1 MSINNEEF
9 SGLVEPYRR
18 ELLAH
23 CYRMLGS
30 IHDAEDAVQE
40 TFVRAWRSYESFEG
54 RSSLRN
60 WLYRIATNASLRAIE
75 QRGRRPLPSGLG
87 GPSDDLAYSLAPPR
101 TDVAWLE
108 PAPDDLL
115 GVEPADPAAVVGLR
129 GSIRLAF
136 VATLQYLP
144 ARQRAVLILREV
156 LGLSAAE
163 VAELLETST
172 AAVNSML
179 QRARAQLADAAPV
192 EEMMTEPTQPDTRA
206 LVDQYVAA
214 IEAADLDEFRRMLLE
229 SVALEMPPT
238 PTWFSGRDA
247 VIGFFDALRILSV
260 PRRFR
265 MVPTRAN
272 GQPAVAEYR
281 LGADGRYHGEG
292 IQVLDVAEGKVAR
305 ITVFFDTDLF
315 RVFGL
320 PATLEAEAAPPEDV
334 RP

>member
-1 MSINNEEF
+1 MSIDNEEF
-9 SGLVEPYRR
+9 SRLVEPYRR

-30 IHDAEDAVQE
+30 VHDAEDAVQE
-40 TFVRAWRSYESFEG
+40 TLVRAWRSYDNFEG

-87 GPSDDLAYSLAPPR
+87 GPSDDPAYSLAPPR

-108 PAPDDLL
+108 PVPDDLL
-115 GVEPADPAAVVGLR
+115 GVEPPDPATVVGLR

-179 QRARAQLADAAPV
+179 QRARAQLANAAPV
-192 EEMMTEPTQPDTRA
+192 EEQMTEPAQPDTRA
-206 LVDQYVAA
+206 LVDRYAAA
-214 IEAADLDEFRRMLLE
+214 IEGADLDEFRRMLLE

-247 VIGFFDALRILSV
+247 VTGFFEARGILGVPGRLRI
-260 PRRFR
+260 
-265 MVPTRAN
+265 VPTRAN
-272 GQPAVAEYR
+272 GQPAAAEYQ
-281 LGADGRYHGEG
+281 LEGDGLYHAVG
-292 IQVLDVAEGKVAR
+292 IHVLDVRDGKVAR
-305 ITVFFDTDLF
+305 MTVFFDTDLF
-315 RVFGL
+315 PFFGL
-320 PATLEAEAAPPEDV
+320 PATLDAETAPTQPA